1 MSTCGAPFRD
11 GSSSA
16 DITCT
21 RGRHWRRGLHVHV
34 SPGRRVEWYMDRAE
48 NPWGVQSEVD
58 VVSARTAS
66 SSAVTTAPMAVV
78 PRSSTGAD
86 TLELPAVAS
95 PGR

>member
-1 MSTCGAPFRD
+1 VSTCGAPFRD

-34 SPGRRVEWYMDRAE
+34 SAGRRVEWYMDRAE
-48 NPWGVQSEVD
+48 NPWGVQTEVD
-58 VVSARTAS
+58 VAAAARA
-66 SSAVTTAPMAVV
+66 AVTTAPMAVV
-78 PRSSTGAD
+78 PRPSAGAD

-95 PGR
+95 PAR